1 MKWLTLL
8 LVCTALVACDRT
20 RGMEVRTYELSRLDA
35 DQVQALLTP
44 YIGQGGTIA
53 MKKGSRLITVRDR
66 PERLKVVEDLL
77 KKYDGGGEAV
87 DVMLDLQVVQA
98 DGFTQRDSALADIEE
113 TLRQTFRYRGYR
125 LLGETHVR
133 VREENGFEQNVGEFA
148 ITGRVHRIQNV
159 ASEKRLPID
168 IQLQTPMQ
176 VGPNGLPH
184 QEQMGTTVTATLG
197 KPMVLGQSTKNGAVI
212 LVIRPGLAAM

>member
-1 MKWLTLL
+1 MKWLVLTFA
-8 LVCTALVACDRT
+8 CMALVACNKT

-35 DQVQALLTP
+35 DQVQTLLTP
-44 YIGQGGTIA
+44 YIGDGGTIV

-66 PERLKVVEDLL
+66 PERLKLIEAVL
-77 KKYDGGGEAV
+77 KKYDGSGEAA

-98 DGFTQRDSALADIEE
+98 DGFSQRDSALADIEP

-133 VREENGFEQNVGEFA
+133 VREDNGFEQNVGDFA
-148 ITGRVHRIQNV
+148 ISGRVHRIQPG

-176 VGPNGLPH
+176 VAPNGLPR
-184 QEQMGTTVTATLG
+184 QDQMGTTVTATLG
-197 KPMVLGQSTKNGAVI
+197 KPMVLGQSTRSGAII
-212 LVIRPGLAAM
+212 LVIRPSLAPM